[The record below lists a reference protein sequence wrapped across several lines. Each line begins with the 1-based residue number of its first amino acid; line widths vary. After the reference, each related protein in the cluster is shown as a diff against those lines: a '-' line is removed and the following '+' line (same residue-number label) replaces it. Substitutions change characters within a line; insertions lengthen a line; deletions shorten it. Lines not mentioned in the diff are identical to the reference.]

1 MYGYATDETPEY
13 MPLTLTLAHKLT
25 LELEIRRKD
34 GRLPWVRPDC
44 KSQVRNCIV
53 GQTGGWVELRCKH
66 TMLSGVQDVGN

>member
-53 GQTGGWVELRCKH
+53 VC
-66 TMLSGVQDVGN
+66 DVPMHDAPIGCT